1 WSSVQPS
8 RSSAHRSMGAANVE
22 GALLDSPGRP
32 HCPSIP
38 LPSLRNLWDRELH
51 PPPNSGRC
59 HGCVSRAPTA
69 RWWPGIICWRSC
81 QWVPR
86 DGGCTEPCA
95 SRREGVDHF
104 VHPRH
109 PPHAGKHQVHTD
121 LMLLHRGRGAAISY
135 YHAIVV
141 LVPRVPQ
148 GAFHH
153 ARRRVPGE
161 NQRGNAEP
169 AQIHPEVRGVERT
182 GGVLGHH
189 HLLGLWG

>member
-32 HCPSIP
+32 HWPSIP
-38 LPSLRNLWDRELH
+38 LPGLRNLWDRELH

-59 HGCVSRAPTA
+59 HGCVSCAPTA

-86 DGGCTEPCA
+86 DGGCSEPCA

-109 PPHAGKHQVHTD
+109 PPHK
-121 LMLLHRGRGAAISY
+121 GRVLSSQTHLISFSPCVTLSGVWPRFRHEAAAWEGSLI
-135 YHAIVV
+135 
-141 LVPRVPQ
+141 Q
-148 GAFHH
+148 
-153 ARRRVPGE
+153 
-161 NQRGNAEP
+161 QRHEDGEP
-169 AQIHPEVRGVERT
+169 ALAKDTDQA
-182 GGVLGHH
+182 
-189 HLLGLWG
+189 